1 VALEPLRAVRSDWV
15 LTPNA
20 PLAET
25 DSARAIL
32 APSVA
37 VSWRWSE
44 SVPSRQHRRPP
55 DVGNHGSMCL
65 PMSRAMEWTWLL
77 GTTAL
82 LWAAFAATQPLNTI
96 NGGLGYDGQQYHA
109 MAARVLEGGRPQ
121 APAPYVDRV
130 GTPALAAAISI
141 ATGRSLLDS
150 FRGINLLAS
159 AATVILLAVWLR
171 RHVPDAV
178 ARISVLVFFMVE
190 PHSPLRFTFFYP
202 VNVDPLATTWLVAG
216 LLGVD
221 WFLAR
226 PGVARA
232 GAVGLLV
239 AVGVVFR
246 EIVLVV
252 AMAMTCAPAH
262 VPEGETARAGGRG
275 LIARLGAGAWLPL
288 VTGVLAFAAVRA
300 WSVETPSDYR
310 LWGAVTYWLQWKTPA
325 QMALAPLL
333 VFGPALALPLYFARS
348 SLRTLVERPD
358 WMAYALIFVVGAWLG
373 ASDTERIL
381 VFTGPVV
388 YVQIARALAISRER
402 GSATPFLTVLVVI
415 QLVTSRAFLPIGA
428 ESPPSILGGSASCV
442 SSLASWLRSY
452 ETLWSFMLTR
462 EQLVALTAFEGAA
475 LLVVLTSLWWAGRRR
490 P

>member
-1 VALEPLRAVRSDWV
+1 
-15 LTPNA
+15 
-20 PLAET
+20 
-25 DSARAIL
+25 
-32 APSVA
+32 
-37 VSWRWSE
+37 
-44 SVPSRQHRRPP
+44 
-55 DVGNHGSMCL
+55 M
-65 PMSRAMEWTWLL
+65 PMSRAIEWAWLL

-82 LWAAFAATQPLNTI
+82 LWAAFAVTQPLNTI
-96 NGGLGYDGQQYHA
+96 NRGLGYDGQQYHA

-141 ATGRSLLDS
+141 ATGWSLLDS
-150 FRGINLLAS
+150 FRRINLLAS
-159 AATVILLAVWLR
+159 AATVILLAMWLR

-178 ARISVLVFFMVE
+178 ARIGVLVFFMVE

-202 VNVDPLATTWLVAG
+202 VNVDPAATTWLVAG

-226 PGVARA
+226 PGLARA
-232 GAVGLLV
+232 GAVGVLV
-239 AVGVVFR
+239 AVGVAFR

-252 AMAMTCAPAH
+252 AMAMTCTPAQ
-262 VPEGETARAGGRG
+262 VPSPSEGERVRVRGRG
-275 LIARLGAGAWLPL
+275 LFARLGTGAWLPL
-288 VTGVLAFAAVRA
+288 VTGALAFAAVRA
-300 WSVETPSDYR
+300 WSAETPSDYS

-333 VFGPALALPLYFARS
+333 VFGPALALPLYFARA

-358 WMAYALIFVVGAWLG
+358 WMAYSLIFAVGAWLG
-373 ASDTERIL
+373 ASDTERVL
-381 VFTGPVV
+381 VFAGPVV
-388 YVQIARALAISRER
+388 YVLIARALALSRER
-402 GSATPFLTVLVVI
+402 GSATQFLTVLAVI

-428 ESPPSILGGSASCV
+428 ESPPSILGQSALSV
-442 SSLASWLRSY
+442 SSVASWLGGY

-475 LLVVLTSLWWAGRRR
+475 LLVVLISLWWAGRRS